1 MYHMVTGSPPFDAMS
16 SMQVMMSKLQQL
28 PQSPQQL
35 NQKVSLGS
43 SKLNFT
49 LMAVKADKRPQDC
62 AVVRRL
68 ILKQRD
74 GNSKKKIHLSGESR
88 RRLLSKNIDEKEF
101 QKKAFQMAK
110 KISKHYAWIAV
121 AVMVLISLVIV
132 DF

>member
-110 KISKHYAWIAV
+110 KISKHYDWIAV